1 MTSTSTDFKP
11 TVEDFDQW
19 TEENDEEA
27 FASIAQNYKVRH
39 IIKGD
44 VYWALVPGGRT
55 YKLPLSMSIDDFTR
69 LSNTSDD
76 TESVEQLKRILSAFA
91 GDKQAK
97 ALNGE
102 PVQVV
107 FNLLSDY
114 GDAVVRSQGSL
125 TGKIQWFSRQ
135 LADHGSVIRADF
147 TTHGW
152 SLQADLG
159 GRLRYGD
166 AIALLEQ
173 LIGDPSTYTGAE
185 LNGLDYPARWG
196 EIPVVYALG
205 SDEYPKPFDSLAK
218 RLRADREKAERERL
232 REQTKGMSPVFQ
244 TLYED

>member
-1 MTSTSTDFKP
+1 MAKTQSITP
-11 TVEDFDQW
+11 TIAEFDDW
-19 TEENDEEA
+19 DETKETEALAEVA
-27 FASIAQNYKVRH
+27 KQVKVRH

-114 GDAVVRSQGSL
+114 GDAVVRAQGASL
-125 TGKIQWFSRQ
+125 GKSN
-135 LADHGSVIRADF
+135 GS
-147 TTHGW
+147 
-152 SLQADLG
+152 
-159 GRLRYGD
+159 
-166 AIALLEQ
+166 
-173 LIGDPSTYTGAE
+173 
-185 LNGLDYPARWG
+185 PA
-196 EIPVVYALG
+196 
-205 SDEYPKPFDSLAK
+205 S
-218 RLRADREKAERERL
+218 
-232 REQTKGMSPVFQ
+232 SPNMGV
-244 TLYED
+244 

>member
-1 MTSTSTDFKP
+1 M
-11 TVEDFDQW
+11 
-19 TEENDEEA
+19 
-27 FASIAQNYKVRH
+27 RH

-114 GDAVVRSQGSL
+114 GDAVVRSQGASL
-125 TGKIQWFSRQ
+125 GKSN
-135 LADHGSVIRADF
+135 GSPASSP
-147 TTHGW
+147 T
-152 SLQADLG
+152 
-159 GRLRYGD
+159 
-166 AIALLEQ
+166 
-173 LIGDPSTYTGAE
+173 TGA
-185 LNGLDYPARWG
+185 
-196 EIPVVYALG
+196 
-205 SDEYPKPFDSLAK
+205 
-218 RLRADREKAERERL
+218 
-232 REQTKGMSPVFQ
+232 
-244 TLYED
+244 